1 MPQKVA
7 ARYDLMRITFKGIV
21 QGVGFRPAVY
31 RTATALGLQGK
42 VWNSGSDVIVEVNN
56 GDAFLS
62 AFLFNVPPLAV
73 IESISGSDP
82 PLDNTGGFFI
92 VSSEDGCK
100 EVSVPSDMAL
110 CDNCL
115 NDLRI
120 GRRKGY
126 AFTSC
131 TDCGPRF
138 TLLSKLPYDRSS
150 TSMKE
155 FVPCSKCQA
164 EYDDPNDRRF
174 HHQTICCPKCGPSY
188 SLVDSQGNRISGD
201 PVKVFSDILSSGKI
215 GVIKGW
221 GGMHIC
227 CTLENLQKMRKWYG
241 REQKPFAVMVR
252 DLISAKRYSDPTE
265 AECVHLTSP
274 QRPIVLVKKKRSD
287 LTELASPGLDNI
299 GLFLPYTGIQHLLF
313 DLMDDDALVMT
324 SANLPKEPM
333 ILDDELVKR
342 LNADAYLLHDQPI
355 INRADDSVIRLFR
368 EKPVFIRRSRGH
380 VPSFIPVDLKG
391 SAVAVGAQ
399 ENLTGSVATNG
410 RIHMTQHI
418 GDGEGFG
425 VIDYLDEAVRSDMRL
440 LGCTPQAIAMDLHPN
455 YSNRVFAKDLA
466 SEYGSD
472 LIEVQHHWAHSAAL
486 ITENKVDE
494 AVVLALD
501 GTGHGDDGQAW
512 GGEVLLAGLH
522 SYERVAHME
531 YIPLLGSE
539 RALHDL
545 RRLKFA
551 IDLMN
556 GVENTSFDEKESD
569 ILSKMMN
576 TSVKCSSMGRL
587 MDALSYTLGVCSI
600 RTYDGEPAMKLEPL
614 LTRGRLI
621 SGFETERKGNIVQT
635 SDLFSRI
642 KDQDP
647 ADIAYSVVY
656 NIMKELVGSAIE
668 CADDNGIEN
677 IGITGGV
684 SYNSAVCNMFSD
696 IASGSGHE
704 LIFHESV
711 PNGDGGISVGQVAI
725 ALKMIQ

>member
-1 MPQKVA
+1 MPQRA
-7 ARYDLMRITFKGIV
+7 AAQYDLMRITFKGTV
-21 QGVGFRPAVY
+21 QGVGFRPAVF
-31 RTATALGLQGK
+31 RTATALGLCGK
-42 VWNSGSDVIVEVNN
+42 VWNSGSDVIVEVND

-62 AFLFNVPPLAV
+62 AFLFNIPPLAV
-73 IESISGSDP
+73 IESIDRFDTP
-82 PLDNTGGFFI
+82 FNDTGGFSI
-92 VSSEDGCK
+92 ASSEDGSK

-115 NDLRI
+115 KDLKI

-138 TLLSKLPYDRSS
+138 TLLSDLPYDRSS
-150 TSMKE
+150 TSMKG
-155 FVPCSKCQA
+155 FVPCSECQA
-164 EYDDPNDRRF
+164 EYDDPENRRF
-174 HHQTICCPKCGPSY
+174 HHQTVCCPKCGPSY
-188 SLVDSQGNRISGD
+188 NLVDTNGNHISGD
-201 PVKVFSDILSSGKI
+201 PVKVFSDILSAGKV

-241 REQKPFAVMVR
+241 REQKPFAIMVR
-252 DLISAKRYSDPTE
+252 DLTAAKKYGNPGE
-265 AECVHLTSP
+265 AECIHLISP
-274 QRPIVLVKKKRSD
+274 QKPIVLVKKKDSH

-313 DLMDDDALVMT
+313 DMMDDDALVMT

-342 LNADAYLLHDQPI
+342 LKADAYLLHDQPI
-355 INRADDSVIRLFR
+355 MNRADDSVIRLFR

-380 VPSFIPVDLKG
+380 VPSFIPIDLKG

-425 VIDYLDEAVRSDMRL
+425 VIDYLEEAIRSDMRL

-455 YSNRVFAKDLA
+455 YSNRVLAKNLA
-466 SEYGSD
+466 SEYGSE
-472 LIEVQHHWAHSAAL
+472 LIEIQHHWAHSAAL
-486 ITENKVDE
+486 MTENNVDE
-494 AVVLALD
+494 AVILALD
-501 GTGHGDDGQAW
+501 GTGHGDDGHAW
-512 GGEVLLAGLH
+512 GGEVLLADLH
-522 SYERVAHME
+522 SYERIAHME
-531 YIPLLGSE
+531 YVPLLGSE
-539 RALHDL
+539 RALYDL

-551 IDLMN
+551 IDLAN

-569 ILSKMMN
+569 VLRKMM
-576 TSVKCSSMGRL
+576 TSSVKCSSMGRL
-587 MDALSYTLGVCSI
+587 MDALSYSLGICSI

-614 LTRGRLI
+614 LARGKLI
-621 SGFETERKGNIVQT
+621 PGFETERIGNVVQT
-635 SDLFSRI
+635 SRLFSGI
-642 KDQDP
+642 KGQNP
-647 ADIAYSVVY
+647 ADIAYSVVF
-656 NIMKELVGSAIE
+656 NVMKELVESAVE
-668 CADDNGIEN
+668 CADDNGIDN

-684 SYNSAVCNMFSD
+684 SYNSTVCEMFSD
-696 IASGSGHE
+696 LVSDSGHG

-711 PNGDGGISVGQVAI
+711 PNGDGGISVGQAAI

>member
-1 MPQKVA
+1 MPQRVA
-7 ARYDLMRITFKGIV
+7 AQYDLMRITFKGTV

-31 RTATALGLQGK
+31 RTATALGLHGR

-73 IESISGSDP
+73 IEKIERSDAS
-82 PLDNTGGFFI
+82 LNDTNGFFI
-92 VSSEDGCK
+92 ASSEDGSK
-100 EVSVPSDMAL
+100 EVSIPSDMAL

-115 NDLRI
+115 NDLRM

-131 TDCGPRF
+131 TNCGPRF
-138 TLLSKLPYDRSS
+138 TLLSDLPYDRSS
-150 TSMKE
+150 TSMKGFALCPE
-155 FVPCSKCQA
+155 CLS
-164 EYDDPNDRRF
+164 EYADPDDRRF

-188 SLVDSQGNRISGD
+188 SLIDAHGNRIEGD
-201 PVKVFSDILSSGKI
+201 PVKSFSDILSSGKI

-252 DLISAKRYSDPTE
+252 DLTSAKKYSDPSE
-265 AECVHLTSP
+265 AECVHLMSP
-274 QRPIVLVKKKRSD
+274 QKPIVLVKKKRSD
-287 LTELASPGLDNI
+287 ITELASPGLDNI

-313 DLMDDDALVMT
+313 DMMDNDALVMT

-333 ILDDELVKR
+333 ILDDELVMR

-355 INRADDSVIRLFR
+355 MNRADDSVIRFFR
-368 EKPVFIRRSRGH
+368 EKPVFIRKSRGH
-380 VPSFIPVDLKG
+380 VPSFIPIDLKG
-391 SAVAVGAQ
+391 SVVAVGAQ

-425 VIDYLDEAVRSDMRL
+425 VIDYLDEAIRSDMRL

-455 YSNRVFAKDLA
+455 YSNRILAKDLA
-466 SEYGSD
+466 SEYGSE

-486 ITENKVDE
+486 MVENKVNE

-501 GTGHGDDGQAW
+501 GTGHGDDGNAW
-512 GGEVLLAGLH
+512 GGEVLYTELD
-522 SYERVAHME
+522 SYKRIAHME
-531 YIPLLGSE
+531 YVPLLGSE
-539 RALHDL
+539 RALYDL

-569 ILSKMMN
+569 ILNKMMN
-576 TSVKCSSMGRL
+576 KSVKCSSMGRL
-587 MDALSYTLGVCSI
+587 MDALSFTLGVCSI

-614 LTRGRLI
+614 LARGRLI
-621 SGFETERKGNIVQT
+621 SGFETERKGNIIQT

-656 NIMKELVGSAIE
+656 NVMKELVESAIE

-684 SYNSAVCNMFSD
+684 SYNSTVYDMFSD
-696 IASGSGHE
+696 LASDSGHG

-711 PNGDGGISVGQVAI
+711 PNGDGGISVGQAAI